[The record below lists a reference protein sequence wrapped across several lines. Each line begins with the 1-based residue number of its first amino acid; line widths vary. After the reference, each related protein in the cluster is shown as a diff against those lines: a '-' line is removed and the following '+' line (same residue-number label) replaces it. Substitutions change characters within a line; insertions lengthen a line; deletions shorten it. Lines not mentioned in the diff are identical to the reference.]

1 MEINLKY
8 ESNQSDQ
15 QTSIAKTIATSVSVT
30 NANIFLIADKKSIF
44 LINFQNKHI
53 NFLFIWFIVCVL
65 VRVDTISVDIG
76 TTRIIC
82 AVEGF
87 KCDSLIP
94 TKYHYVCTSSD
105 DIKVL
110 FSFSLF
116 IWIHKKYTYFKI

>member
-1 MEINLKY
+1 MDISLKY

-30 NANIFLIADKKSIF
+30 NANIFLIADKKSMF

-53 NFLFIWFIVCVL
+53 INLLFIWYIVCVL
-65 VRVDTISVDIG
+65 IRVDTISVDIG

-82 AVEGF
+82 AIEGF
-87 KCDSLIP
+87 KCDSLVP

-110 FSFSLF
+110 SSF
-116 IWIHKKYTYFKI
+116 